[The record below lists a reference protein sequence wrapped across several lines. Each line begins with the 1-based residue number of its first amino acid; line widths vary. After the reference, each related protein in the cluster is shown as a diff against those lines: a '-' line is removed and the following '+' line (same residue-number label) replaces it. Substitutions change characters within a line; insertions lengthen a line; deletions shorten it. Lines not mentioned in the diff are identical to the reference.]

1 MASPDFSQYI
11 DLTINDKQ
19 PDEIYNEAVDYAR
32 LALPEFFPRSGTI
45 EGALLQAASLVSAIN
60 LGEINRLPDGLMEGI
75 LRYMGITRKEATFGT
90 VNIVFQVGAAGGTV
104 PDGTI
109 AVYET
114 TDGDLT
120 VRYPFITSGD
130 NSAAAGSTSVT
141 IQATSQVSGIIP
153 DISVNT
159 ILSLAQ
165 PSATVISATTS
176 SLITQ
181 GARAETQTE
190 YFSRG
195 TTSLETLN
203 STLATA
209 SQLEKYILFTYAEV
223 YRCKVYDLTKVVY
236 HNAGVSS
243 LNGRKT
249 SGTTAG
255 VSTSNSF
262 ITNANIVNNT
272 EFLVL
277 TPEFYGDNSYVNI
290 MPTGVYVG
298 ASAGSASVTYTD
310 VVSASGYHGPINVV
324 ALQSAETGQVGD
336 WPGHFA
342 IYVCDSNGDPITQA
356 KKSEIITDIENRTV
370 AGLTFEL
377 LDAYPVDI
385 DFVVTI
391 SVDQEYGASS
401 VATETSTELEEFI
414 SMPNWP
420 DWNQTVRIFDVVVR
434 ASRVTG
440 VSYVYSVTSSVPNYA
455 AGASPGNELLLTQ
468 INDGGVVV
476 GYNIDYIGVLPRASV
491 EVVVI

>member
-19 PDEIYNEAVDYAR
+19 PDEIYNEAVEYAR
-32 LALPEFFPRSGTI
+32 LALPEFFPRPGTI
-45 EGALLQAASLVSAIN
+45 ESALLQATSLVSAIN

-75 LRYMGITRKEATFGT
+75 LKYMGIIRKEATFGK
-90 VNIVFQVGAAGGTV
+90 VNISFQVSPAGGTV

-130 NSAAAGSTSVT
+130 NSAAVDSTTVT
-141 IQATSQVSGIIP
+141 IEATSQVAGIIP
-153 DISVNT
+153 DIPSGT

-176 SLITQ
+176 GVITQ
-181 GARAETQTE
+181 GDRAETQNE

-195 TTSLETLN
+195 TTILETLN

-209 SQLEKYILFTYAEV
+209 GQVEKYILSTYPEV

-236 HNAGVSS
+236 HDAGASS
-243 LNGRKT
+243 LNGQKNNGV
-249 SGTTAG
+249 SAS

-262 ITNANIVNNT
+262 ISNANIVNSTN
-272 EFLVL
+272 FLVL
-277 TPEFYGDNSYVNI
+277 TPEFYGDDSYVNI
-290 MPTGVYVG
+290 MPTGVYAG
-298 ASAGSASVTYTD
+298 ASAGSASVVYTD

-324 ALQSAETGQVGD
+324 SLQSIETGQVGD
-336 WPGHFA
+336 WPGFFA
-342 IYVCDSNGDPITQA
+342 IYVCDINGKPITQA
-356 KKSEIITDIENRTV
+356 KKSEIITDIENRIV
-370 AGLTFEL
+370 AGLSFEL

-385 DFVVTI
+385 NFTVTI
-391 SVDQEYGASS
+391 SVDQEYGATS
-401 VATETSTELEEFI
+401 VATQTSLELEEFV
-414 SMPNWP
+414 SLANWP
-420 DWNQTVRIFDVVVR
+420 NWNQTIRIFDIVVR
-434 ASRVTG
+434 ANRVPG
-440 VSYVYSVTSSVPNYA
+440 VSYVYSVTSSVPNFA
-455 AGASPGNELLLTQ
+455 GGASPGNELLVSA
-468 INDGGVVV
+468 INDSGVLV
-476 GYNIDYIGVLPRASV
+476 GYSINHIGVMPRASI